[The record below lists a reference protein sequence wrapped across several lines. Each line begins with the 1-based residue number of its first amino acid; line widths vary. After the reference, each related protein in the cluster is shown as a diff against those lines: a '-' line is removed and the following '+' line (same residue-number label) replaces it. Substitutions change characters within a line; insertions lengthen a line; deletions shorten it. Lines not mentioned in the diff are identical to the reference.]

1 MHPGKV
7 PPDVLSRLVF
17 PFLGQDDS
25 SVLLGPALGQDAS
38 LIRIGDRILIA
49 STDPVTGSVE
59 DIGWIAVN
67 VNANDIATFGV
78 QPRWF
83 FVTLMMPPGSQPD
96 DVGTIMQQI
105 HEACSRLGI
114 TVAGGH
120 TEVTVG
126 LDRPIVVGF
135 MLGAC
140 SEGEYVTS
148 SGAKP
153 GDAIIMT
160 KKIAIEGTAIIST
173 EGADYL
179 SNKIDQSLLKE
190 AHALREL
197 VNVVK
202 DGVTAFKTG
211 HVTAMHDP
219 TEGGLAGGLH
229 EICDAS
235 EVGFRI
241 YENKIPTHPA
251 TQAICQVLNID
262 KYYLISSGSMLITCG
277 REYADEIV
285 NALADVSISA
295 SVIGKIVKDPRVR
308 EIITNTG
315 SRDLSR
321 PSTDALWDAL
331 AIVTGQETV

>member
-17 PFLGQDDS
+17 PFLGHADPN
-25 SVLLGPALGQDAS
+25 VLLGPALGQDAS

-148 SGAKP
+148 SGARP

-160 KKIAIEGTAIIST
+160 KKIAIEGTAIIAT
-173 EGADYL
+173 EGADYF
-179 SNKIDQSLLKE
+179 SGKIDQSLLEE
-190 AHALREL
+190 AHALRDL

-202 DGVTAFKTG
+202 EGVTAFKTG

-235 EVGFRI
+235 GVGFRI
-241 YENKIPTHPA
+241 FEDEIATHPA
-251 TQAICQVLNID
+251 TLAICQLLNID
-262 KYYLISSGSMLITCG
+262 KYYLISSGSMLITCD
-277 REYADEIV
+277 RDSADDIIR
-285 NALADVSISA
+285 ALDEVGVSA
-295 SVIGKIVKDPRVR
+295 SVIGEIVKDSRIR
-308 EIITNTG
+308 EIVTAAG
-315 SRDLSR
+315 PRDLSR
-321 PSTDALWDAL
+321 PTTDALWDAL
-331 AIVTGQETV
+331 AIVIGQETA